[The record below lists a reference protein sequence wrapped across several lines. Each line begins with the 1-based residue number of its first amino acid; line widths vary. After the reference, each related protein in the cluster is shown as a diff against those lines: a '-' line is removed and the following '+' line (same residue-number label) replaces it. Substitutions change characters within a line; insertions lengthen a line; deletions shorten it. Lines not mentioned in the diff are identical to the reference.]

1 MDKKILV
8 QELADAL
15 AKSKEI
21 SKKDAESFVRG
32 VFEIIEEYLVT
43 DKIVKIKELG
53 TFKLIVVD
61 SRESVNV
68 NTGERIR
75 IASHAKVTFTPDKA
89 LADLVNRP
97 FSDFETVILNDGTSV
112 EEMERIDMPV
122 EPLAALP
129 ESPAEEEP
137 QVEEVEEVAPTS
149 PTPEEEVVSEE
160 TVLIPEP
167 LVAPVE
173 ETVPEEPVSEPETPE
188 NNEEVEEQTVES
200 VEEIVVENTATEQR
214 QQVVTQHVGELNV
227 ATQHVEHQTI
237 QQINR
242 PEDEEDRD
250 GVRISWGGVAA
261 FALLTILLMIGSFY
275 AGYSMRPTYEFVE
288 SDTLATFEVKAPV
301 KAEPKTVKPQPKT
314 VAKGKSTAQ
323 GTKAKPQSKKP
334 NYAELAKKYE
344 QIEGGE
350 YWIVGTKETHEMAVG
365 DNLYKIAKATYGD
378 KELARYIIKYNNIE
392 NPDVIH
398 LGTMLKLPELVKK
411 D

>member
-15 AKSKEI
+15 AKNKEI

-75 IASHAKVTFTPDKA
+75 IASHAKVSFTPDKA

-122 EPLAALP
+122 EPLVALP
-129 ESPAEEEP
+129 EQPAVEEP
-137 QVEEVEEVAPTS
+137 QGEETGEVAPTL
-149 PTPEEEVVSEE
+149 PTPEEVTVS
-160 TVLIPEP
+160 
-167 LVAPVE
+167 
-173 ETVPEEPVSEPETPE
+173 EEPVSTPDPIVSPVEEAIQEEPVTEPETPE
-188 NNEEVEEQTVES
+188 SNEEVVEQVADS
-200 VEEIVVENTATEQR
+200 VEEIVVENAAAEQK
-214 QQVVTQHVGELNV
+214 QKVVTQHVGELNV

-242 PEDEEDRD
+242 PEDEEDRG

-275 AGYSMRPTYEFVE
+275 AGYSMRPTYEFAE
-288 SDTLATFEVKAPV
+288 SDSLTTSEVRVPAKV
-301 KAEPKTVKPQPKT
+301 EPKIKKPQPKV

-323 GTKAKPQSKKP
+323 PTKAKPQPKKP

-350 YWIVGTKETHEMAVG
+350 YWIVGTKETHEMVVG

-378 KELARYIIKYNNIE
+378 KELARYIIKHNNIE

-398 LGTMLKLPELVKK
+398 LGAMLKLPELVKK